1 MELIKILL
9 SILGNDKIKQTI
21 LPLFSHL
28 QNNDFDLKKAIE
40 CLTPEIVSPL
50 ISTFSELFTEQ
61 NKSPKEPSITPS
73 GILPISNIADKD
85 IIYNLN
91 KLLSV

>member
-9 SILGNDKIKQTI
+9 SFLENDKIKQVV
-21 LPLFSHL
+21 LPIFNHL
-28 QNNDFDLKKAIE
+28 QNNGFDLKKAIE

-50 ISTFSELFTEQ
+50 IYTFSEIFNEQ
-61 NKSPKEPSITPS
+61 KKSPKEQSITPS
-73 GILPISNIADKD
+73 GVLPISNIADKD